1 MHTTT
6 APQPTTT
13 IIPPKI
19 ESFTVAAVE
28 NENFVHLPSTL
39 ELAAGKQA
47 QLSWV
52 VTHADSVEL
61 TDPATGP
68 KSIRDGSTSL
78 VVTPAAASN
87 DFVLVALSGSAR
99 SAPATVHIGT
109 HPPDQVVSQHAIVS
123 PPTGE
128 ATVLTADEK
137 VQIVRRIAK
146 MESGSD
152 PYGACNLDSEFEGR
166 FDQPSRWWHDTKKR
180 KKTARPDAKQP
191 SVPYSKYWDAPR
203 HVGLSFGMI
212 QFTQEGP
219 LGALVQKW
227 KDKDKDKFNS
237 IFGDHADDLL
247 ETLLRSGDYLHVEEE
262 VFDEAGKS
270 MGKKSVKRRPS
281 VVAVA
286 GAEVW
291 SSEWV
296 SRFKQAGAY
305 EPFQRCQIELAIDA
319 YMTPFLQAATKAKT
333 KLAEKTVYMLYDR
346 SVNQGI
352 GKAKKLLADLKTATD
367 QRQFWTDYLA
377 GLKKD
382 DALVRDRLQGIA
394 DETETSWTKLY
405 TG

>member
-1 MHTTT
+1 MSEDVSSTTTAVPQGTTAPPATTTAAPPPPTTTTAPPSTTTTAPPPTTTTTGHTTT
-6 APQPTTT
+6 APPHTTTAPVPTTRRV
-13 IIPPKI
+13 PPKV

-28 NENFVHLPSTL
+28 NENFVHLPDTL
-39 ELAAGKQA
+39 ELEAGAQA
-47 QLSWV
+47 KLSWTV
-52 VTHADSVEL
+52 SNAEAVEL
-61 TDPATGP
+61 TDPRSGAKT
-68 KSIRDGSTSL
+68 IRDGSTSL

-87 DFVLVALSGSAR
+87 DYLLVALSGVSR
-99 SAPATVHIGT
+99 SGAVKVHIGT
-109 HPPDQVVSQHAIVS
+109 HPSDQVVSQHATVS

-203 HVGLSFGMI
+203 HV
-212 QFTQEGP
+212 
-219 LGALVQKW
+219 
-227 KDKDKDKFNS
+227 
-237 IFGDHADDLL
+237 
-247 ETLLRSGDYLHVEEE
+247 
-262 VFDEAGKS
+262 
-270 MGKKSVKRRPS
+270 KRRPS

-333 KLAEKTVYMLYDR
+333 KLAEKTVYRLYDR

-352 GKAKKLLADLKTATD
+352 GKAKKLLADLKAATD
-367 QRQFWTDYLA
+367 QKKFWTDYLA